1 MDLLVKLYELIDV
14 DENQFLKVSGVIV
27 KRPIGPEKDVIVRWV
42 EQNFSQM
49 WASECSVALSKTP
62 PTCFVAMRDGKIVG
76 FACYDA
82 TVKNFF
88 GPIGVL
94 DTERKSGIGTYLM
107 IKTLKQMFYDGYAY
121 AIIGW
126 AGPVDFFKKTVG
138 AIEIPGS
145 DVSVYKNLIKQD
157 R

>member
-1 MDLLVKLYELIDV
+1 MDLLVKLYRVV
-14 DENQFLKVSGVIV
+14 DLNEDEFLKDKSIII
-27 KRPIGPEKDVIVRWV
+27 KRPIGPEKGVIVEWV
-42 EQNFSQM
+42 RKNFSAG
-49 WASECSVALSKTP
+49 WASECDVALSKTP
-62 PTCFVAMRDGKIVG
+62 PTCFVAIKDLEIIG

-88 GPIGVL
+88 GPIGVV
-94 DTERKSGIGTYLM
+94 ENFRKSGVGKALL
-107 IKTLKQMFYDGYAY
+107 IKTLKQMFYDGYGY

-138 AIEIPGS
+138 AIEIEDS
-145 DVSVYKNLIKQD
+145 DDSVYSNLLKN